1 VAIFGVRTY
10 WRRPHPYD
18 LVELW
23 GGTTWLLAVLL
34 RWLWPNLTIV
44 HHSNGIE
51 QHRVVVEQASGLKA
65 VDTSW
70 FQADLTDLY
79 DRGLEATDAIVT
91 VGNYD
96 VPFLRKQKF
105 VPEERIY
112 AIENPL
118 PSPFIGQTIETDR
131 PARVGFCGSWI
142 PRKGLHVMRS
152 DLPSFLER
160 HPSWTFSVVGS
171 QEHDVVAE
179 FPKEV
184 RPQIEVIPFLER
196 EALIEWY
203 HSLAIF
209 ALPSIYESFGMVTAE
224 AMACGAAA
232 VTTNVGFGFRLEHGE
247 EAYILPEARS
257 PRLREALSALAADQ
271 KKRRL
276 LARAG
281 YERVQDL
288 TWNRAVDRLET
299 VYESFAANDS

>member
-1 VAIFGVRTY
+1 V
-10 WRRPHPYD
+10 
-18 LVELW
+18 
-23 GGTTWLLAVLL
+23 
-34 RWLWPNLTIV
+34 
-44 HHSNGIE
+44 
-51 QHRVVVEQASGLKA
+51 A

-70 FQADLTDLY
+70 YQADLTGLY
-79 DRGLEATDAIVT
+79 DRGLKAADAIVT

-118 PSPFIGQTIETDR
+118 PSPFIGQAIETDR

-152 DLPSFLER
+152 DLPPFLER

-171 QEHDVVAE
+171 REHDVAAE
-179 FPKEV
+179 FPGEV

-232 VTTNVGFGFRLEHGE
+232 VTTDVGFGYELEHGE
-247 EAYILPEARS
+247 EVYILPEATS
-257 PRLREALSALAADQ
+257 PRLREALSTLASDQ
-271 KKRRL
+271 KKRRA

-288 TWNRAVDRLET
+288 TWDRAVDRLET
-299 VYESFAANDS
+299 VYGSFAADGRPPDS